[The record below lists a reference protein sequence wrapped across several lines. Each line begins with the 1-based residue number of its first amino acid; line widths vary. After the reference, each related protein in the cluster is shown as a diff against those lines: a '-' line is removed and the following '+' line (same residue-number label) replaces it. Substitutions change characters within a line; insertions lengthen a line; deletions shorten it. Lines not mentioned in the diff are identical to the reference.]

1 MIIFLIVAA
10 VVLWLLWKLLLWL
23 CGVLVIAVPYIIGI
37 LLTILGLA
45 LAAGVVWLFLPH
57 RESKDKSRRS

>member
-45 LAAGVVWLFLPH
+45 LVAGVVWLFLPH
-57 RESKDKSRRS
+57 RESKGKCRRS